1 MHKITEEAIEKTRLN
16 MEHNIREIER
26 LLVLD
31 YKTYKEMFGET
42 FPSMFND
49 NGKYICMEEKEDLFE

>member
-1 MHKITEEAIEKTRLN
+1 MDKIVNDAIQETKLN
-16 MEHNIREIER
+16 MEHNIREVER

-31 YKTYKEMFGET
+31 YKTYKEMFEET

-49 NGKYICMEEKEDLFE
+49 NGKYIHMEEKEDLFE